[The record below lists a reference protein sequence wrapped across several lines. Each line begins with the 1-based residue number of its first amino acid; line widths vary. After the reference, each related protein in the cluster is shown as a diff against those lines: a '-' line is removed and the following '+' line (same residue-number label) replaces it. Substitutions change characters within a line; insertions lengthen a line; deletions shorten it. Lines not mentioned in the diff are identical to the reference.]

1 MEHSQG
7 VELIVIGYGGTESL
21 ENFKK
26 EFDKRVEEKYIETC
40 HRWRH
45 RKFLNYRLLVGK
57 TESDITLS
65 LPILSAF
72 PLCICY

>member
-26 EFDKRVEEKYIETC
+26 ELDKRVEEKYIETC

-45 RKFLNYRLLVGK
+45 RKFLKPRLLVGK

-72 PLCICY
+72 PLCICC